1 MGPKGQLIS
10 EWLFDVLDFQTSNAK
25 ICKSWVC
32 QKVLALPKWFWTNQK
47 KDIHTLFSKFNLI
60 FFQWPT
66 SQQMP
71 YPAYKSSVVTFVVT
85 FMAFFTALSFTF
97 IIPPI
102 MKRIVQEK
110 KSGGKELM
118 KMMGLPSWM
127 NWFFHYLDAIL
138 TIMISLIIIVI
149 LVRSV
154 FSMKSNVSPKCFKS

>member
-1 MGPKGQLIS
+1 
-10 EWLFDVLDFQTSNAK
+10 
-25 ICKSWVC
+25 
-32 QKVLALPKWFWTNQK
+32 
-47 KDIHTLFSKFNLI
+47 
-60 FFQWPT
+60 
-66 SQQMP
+66 
-71 YPAYKSSVVTFVVT
+71 
-85 FMAFFTALSFTF
+85 
-97 IIPPI
+97 

-154 FSMKSNVSPKCFKS
+154 FSMKSYVSPKTVLKVKTVLSQFDHEPLL

>member
-1 MGPKGQLIS
+1 
-10 EWLFDVLDFQTSNAK
+10 
-25 ICKSWVC
+25 
-32 QKVLALPKWFWTNQK
+32 
-47 KDIHTLFSKFNLI
+47 
-60 FFQWPT
+60 
-66 SQQMP
+66 
-71 YPAYKSSVVTFVVT
+71 
-85 FMAFFTALSFTF
+85 
-97 IIPPI
+97 

-154 FSMKSNVSPKCFKS
+154 FSMKSNVLKVNTVLCQFDHEPLLWTESLEQKLRRYS

>member
-1 MGPKGQLIS
+1 
-10 EWLFDVLDFQTSNAK
+10 
-25 ICKSWVC
+25 
-32 QKVLALPKWFWTNQK
+32 
-47 KDIHTLFSKFNLI
+47 
-60 FFQWPT
+60 
-66 SQQMP
+66 
-71 YPAYKSSVVTFVVT
+71 
-85 FMAFFTALSFTF
+85 
-97 IIPPI
+97 

-154 FSMKSNVSPKCFKS
+154 FSMKSNVSPNLTVLKVNTVLSQFDHEPLLWTEGLEQKLQPFS

>member
-1 MGPKGQLIS
+1 MGIFGLGAQQL
-10 EWLFDVLDFQTSNAK
+10 Q
-25 ICKSWVC
+25 
-32 QKVLALPKWFWTNQK
+32 
-47 KDIHTLFSKFNLI
+47 TLFPKVNLKNLI

-71 YPAYKSSVVTFVVT
+71 YPAYRYSVVTFVVT

-110 KSGGKELM
+110 KSGGRELM

-154 FSMKSNVSPKCFKS
+154 FSMKSTNLEIKYLA

>member
-1 MGPKGQLIS
+1 
-10 EWLFDVLDFQTSNAK
+10 
-25 ICKSWVC
+25 
-32 QKVLALPKWFWTNQK
+32 
-47 KDIHTLFSKFNLI
+47 
-60 FFQWPT
+60 
-66 SQQMP
+66 MP
-71 YPAYKSSVVTFVVT
+71 YPAYKSSVVTFVVA

-154 FSMKSNVSPKCFKS
+154 FSMISNVSSNYFKSKNSVVSVLP

>member
-1 MGPKGQLIS
+1 
-10 EWLFDVLDFQTSNAK
+10 
-25 ICKSWVC
+25 
-32 QKVLALPKWFWTNQK
+32 
-47 KDIHTLFSKFNLI
+47 
-60 FFQWPT
+60 
-66 SQQMP
+66 MP

-154 FSMKSNVSPKCFKS
+154 FFYEIKYISKTNPSKEVYASYKGRLFPFCKFILRSTFP